1 MPEAQ
6 LRELNSR
13 KAGLCAP
20 LVKSVPR
27 GEYRAVEATG
37 HDTLWTDRPDAVV
50 QAVRDLLALST
61 ASATR

>member
-1 MPEAQ
+1 MY
-6 LRELNSR
+6 
-13 KAGLCAP
+13 AP

-27 GEYRAVEATG
+27 GEYLEVEGTR
-37 HDTLWTDRPDAVV
+37 HDTLWTDRLDAVV